1 MDGNE
6 FLERE
11 EAVFVVI
18 VLVPDSSDILFECSA
33 LFGHLLV
40 CLRTVNNSV
49 HVEEHSVKTE
59 VYEELSQFLI
69 LNEAIL
75 VDIISFEDT
84 SNVVT
89 GLVKDPLEVDGLLTF
104 LA

>member
-6 FLERE
+6 LLERE

-33 LFGHLLV
+33 LLGNLLI
-40 CLRTVNNSV
+40 CLRTVYNSV
-49 HVEEHSVKTE
+49 HVKEYSVKTE
-59 VYEELSQFLI
+59 VNEELSQFLV
-69 LNEAIL
+69 LDEAIL
-75 VDIISFEDT
+75 VDIIGFKDA
-84 SNVVT
+84 SNIVT
-89 GLVKDPLEVDGLLTF
+89 GLVKDTLEVDGLLTF